1 MLSVPSYSGW
11 LTSFPCARLV
21 CWQSEHDWV
30 YPKMGY
36 GNARGVTIGVFVSD
50 ARRNRYDIQLG
61 LVQDVPL
68 DSASVVKTD
77 LAQYV
82 CTDRGKP
89 QRWLCGVRLE
99 SGRSWVRS
107 LSALSNDTRC
117 LIMFCSVLL
126 CSALL
131 CSVLFCSV
139 LFCSVLFCSVL
150 FCSVLSI

>member
-1 MLSVPSYSGW
+1 
-11 LTSFPCARLV
+11 
-21 CWQSEHDWV
+21 
-30 YPKMGY
+30 MGY

-117 LIMFCSVLL
+117 LILFCSF
-126 CSALL
+126 
-131 CSVLFCSV
+131 LFCSV
-139 LFCSVLFCSVL
+139 LFCSVLLSAQHIRISPVSIYLKTSFIKDIMDSVWNEWS
-150 FCSVLSI
+150 SVIYMSQDNFLRNRH